1 MPLVRILALDVGQKR
16 IGVAV
21 SDPLGITAQGV
32 GVITRKNIEDDIN
45 EIGKFVNEYKADS
58 IVIGMPINMDGTK
71 GESAAKVTEFV
82 ETVNSRLNIPVV
94 TYDERLS
101 TKESEKFLISSD
113 VSRKKRKSV
122 IDKIAAQ
129 LILESYLERLKN
141 SKNV

>member
-32 GVITRKNIEDDIN
+32 GVIKRKNIEEDIN
-45 EIGKFVNEYKADS
+45 EVRKYVDEYKAGS

-71 GESAAKVTEFV
+71 GDSANKVTEFV
-82 ETVNSRLNIPVV
+82 DIVSSGLNIPVA

-113 VSRKKRKSV
+113 VSRKKRKGV

-129 LILESYLERLKN
+129 LILESYLQRLKN
-141 SKNV
+141 SK

>member
-1 MPLVRILALDVGQKR
+1 MRILGLDVGDRR

-32 GVITRKNIEDDIN
+32 TVIERKTLDEDLKAIKDIIAQYGA
-45 EIGKFVNEYKADS
+45 ES
-58 IVIGMPINMDGTK
+58 IVVGMPINMDGTRGK
-71 GESAAKVTEFV
+71 SADKVTEFV
-82 ETVNSRLNIPVV
+82 GVLSSSAGIPVA

-122 IDKIAAQ
+122 IDKVAAQ
-129 LILESYLERLKN
+129 LILESYLERIKN
-141 SKNV
+141 NVRA

>member
-1 MPLVRILALDVGQKR
+1 MRVLGLDVGERR

-21 SDPLGITAQGV
+21 SDPLGIIAQGV
-32 GVITRKNIEDDIN
+32 TVIERKTIDEDLKVIN
-45 EIGKFVNEYKADS
+45 GIIAEYGAES
-58 IVIGMPINMDGTK
+58 IVVGMPINMDGTRGK
-71 GESAAKVTEFV
+71 SADKVTEFV
-82 ETVNSRLNIPVV
+82 GLLSASAGIPVA

-129 LILESYLERLKN
+129 LILESYLERIKN
-141 SKNV
+141 NVRA

>member
-1 MPLVRILALDVGQKR
+1 MRVLGLDFGEKR

-21 SDPLGITAQGV
+21 SDPLGIIAQGV
-32 GVITRKNIEDDIN
+32 TVIERKTIDEDLKTIN
-45 EIGKFVNEYKADS
+45 GIISEYGAES
-58 IVIGMPINMDGTK
+58 VVVGMPINMDGTRGK
-71 GESAAKVTEFV
+71 SADKVTEFV
-82 ETVNSRLNIPVV
+82 DLLKASAGIPVT

-113 VSRKKRKSV
+113 VSRKKRKGV

-141 SKNV
+141 NVRA

>member
-1 MPLVRILALDVGQKR
+1 MRILGLDVGDRR

-21 SDPLGITAQGV
+21 SDPLGIIAQGV
-32 GVITRKNIEDDIN
+32 TVIERKTLDEDLKAIKDIIVKYGA
-45 EIGKFVNEYKADS
+45 ES
-58 IVIGMPINMDGTK
+58 IVVGMPINMDGTK
-71 GESAAKVTEFV
+71 GKSADKVTEFV
-82 ETVNSRLNIPVV
+82 GVLSSSAGIPVA

-129 LILESYLERLKN
+129 LILESYLERIKN
-141 SKNV
+141 NVRA